1 MILEDRV
8 NKVKEILDQYDLNY
22 NIAVKQSIY
31 KNGSLIV
38 NNNIKFDV
46 DDRKKQAIIPVGE
59 IVEKLNP
66 LLEPL
71 DFDDTV
77 LYCIIVENLQV
88 LRLEKL
94 GDEYNNFLE
103 TGGE

>member
-22 NIAVKQSIY
+22 NIAVKQSLSR
-31 KNGSLIV
+31 NGSLV
-38 NNNIKFDV
+38 NNNIKYCV
-46 DDRKKQAIIPVGE
+46 DYRKKQAIIPVGE

>member
-77 LYCIIVENLQV
+77 
-88 LRLEKL
+88 
-94 GDEYNNFLE
+94 
-103 TGGE
+103 